1 MNKWSGV
8 IGFNIFDGN
17 DEDEDGVYVPKIVE
31 KKYRGDVLKN
41 HRRLQSTDQKFDN
54 IVISN
59 RISILCKDSFL
70 QSNINNMQYAT
81 FKGAKW
87 KISDVEVDY
96 PRVILT
102 LGSYY
107 NV

>member
-8 IGFNIFDGN
+8 IGFYIFDES
-17 DEDEDGVYVPKIVE
+17 DEDEDGVYIPKIVE
-31 KKYRGDVLKN
+31 KKYRGDILKN
-41 HRRLQSTDQKFDN
+41 YRRLQSTDQKFDSVTIN
-54 IVISN
+54 N

-81 FKGAKW
+81 FKGSKW
-87 KISDVEVDY
+87 KISDVEVEY

-102 LGSYY
+102 LGSHY